1 MVDSDEN
8 AEEEGV
14 NFVGKEVDEGHRNKG
29 NQERREDNDDD
40 WSEENDTERIERNY
54 NDRPEITSLTSY
66 VPRIIF

>member
-8 AEEEGV
+8 VEEEGV
-14 NFVGKEVDEGHRNKG
+14 NVVGKEVDEGHRNKD

-54 NDRPEITSLTSY
+54 NDCPEITSLTSY